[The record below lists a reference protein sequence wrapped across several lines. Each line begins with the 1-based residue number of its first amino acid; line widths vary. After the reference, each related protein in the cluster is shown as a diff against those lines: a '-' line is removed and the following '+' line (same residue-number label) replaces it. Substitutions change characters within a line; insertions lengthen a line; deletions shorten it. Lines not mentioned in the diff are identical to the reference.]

1 VHLGLGAFHRA
12 HQAVYTE
19 DAIAEGGG
27 DWGICGV
34 APRSRGV
41 PDALARQDGL
51 YTVLTKGPD
60 DHDLRVVGSL
70 RGWLHAPS
78 QPEQVLA
85 RLADP
90 ATHVLSLTVTEKGY
104 RYQPA
109 TGQLRTDD
117 PDLQTD
123 LSGAWPPRTIL
134 GWIAW
139 GLEARRR
146 ADAGPVTVLC
156 CDNLPDNGPTL
167 RTLVLQYCARLPSV
181 LGSPLTA
188 WVATNFSAGRPAW
201 EAAGATL
208 TGDVRPYETA
218 KLRLLNG
225 AHSALAYLGAAA
237 GYERVS
243 EAVADAAL
251 ARMLQRLMD
260 EDVTPTLRPP
270 ADLDLDAYKARV
282 LERFAN
288 PALGHRTTQIAMDGS
303 QKLPQRLLDTA
314 RDRLAAHA
322 VPHWVC
328 LAVAG
333 WMRYLS
339 GPADNG
345 RPLPVDDPLGDRLRR
360 LAAIEG
366 PAQRVDALLAVSEV
380 FGTYLPASP
389 AFRQHVVDHLER
401 LLRKG
406 VVAAVADA
414 VSDR

>member
-1 VHLGLGAFHRA
+1 MSGAVGAPGLRLDRLEDLPATIRPRVDLTGLRVGIVHLGLGAFHRA

-117 PDLQTD
+117 PDLQAD

-188 WVATNFSAGRPAW
+188 WVATNVTFPATMVDRIVPASTPTDRAEVAERLGLVDLATVVAEPFSQWVIEDDFSAGRPAW

-208 TGDVRPYETA
+208 TGDVRPYIVD
-218 KLRLLNG
+218 RGFG
-225 AHSALAYLGAAA
+225 AGR
-237 GYERVS
+237 RVS
-243 EAVADAAL
+243 RHAPPVRD
-251 ARMLQRLMD
+251 
-260 EDVTPTLRPP
+260 LRSEECPRS
-270 ADLDLDAYKARV
+270 ACLYTSDL
-282 LERFAN
+282 
-288 PALGHRTTQIAMDGS
+288 
-303 QKLPQRLLDTA
+303 
-314 RDRLAAHA
+314 
-322 VPHWVC
+322 
-328 LAVAG
+328 
-333 WMRYLS
+333 
-339 GPADNG
+339 G
-345 RPLPVDDPLGDRLRR
+345 R
-360 LAAIEG
+360 
-366 PAQRVDALLAVSEV
+366 S
-380 FGTYLPASP
+380 S
-389 AFRQHVVDHLER
+389 
-401 LLRKG
+401 
-406 VVAAVADA
+406 
-414 VSDR
+414 